1 LSKNHRQRRD
11 KESPSVKES
20 KVMSKEKY
28 GKPAFT
34 LSLLHPKYWSVWLGF
49 GLLALIVNL
58 LPYAL
63 LLRIGRSIG
72 AFSMRFAHKRVHI
85 ATRNLELAFPQ
96 KNAEEISHI
105 VRENF
110 KNTGMALIETGITW
124 FWPTWR
130 FKRILRVKDVDVLR
144 QLQTEQRGA
153 LLCCVHALNLEITA
167 RAFGVI
173 GLAGYGAY
181 RPHSNP
187 AYEFIQYRGR
197 TRNGNKLIYRT
208 DIKQMIRVLKQ
219 GERLFYLPDQDYG
232 HNKSVFVPFFAVEDT
247 CTTTGTSI
255 LVYTSQCAIVP
266 GSGFRNANGKYE
278 IIADKTIDGDYP
290 KDDMTAAAAYMNK
303 YVEEVIL
310 RAPEQWMWLHKRFKS
325 LPDEKL
331 TNSRYL

>member
-1 LSKNHRQRRD
+1 
-11 KESPSVKES
+11 
-20 KVMSKEKY
+20 MSKEKY
-28 GKPAFT
+28 GRPEFSF
-34 LSLLHPKYWSVWLGF
+34 SLLHPKYWVVWFSF
-49 GLLALIVNL
+49 GLLALLVNV
-58 LPYAL
+58 LPYSVL
-63 LLRIGRSIG
+63 LKIGRKLG
-72 AFSMRFAHKRVHI
+72 ALGMRFGKKRVFI
-85 ATRNLELAFPQ
+85 AQRNLELAFPQ
-96 KNAEEISHI
+96 KNTDEINHI
-105 VRENF
+105 VSENF

-130 FKRILRVKDVDVLR
+130 FARILDIKDVEELKRKQAENKGV
-144 QLQTEQRGA
+144 

-173 GLAGYGAY
+173 GLPGYGAY

-208 DIKQMIRVLKQ
+208 DLKQMIRVLKQ

-232 HNKSVFVPFFAVEDT
+232 HNKSVFVPFFAVEEA

-255 LVYTSQCAIVP
+255 LAYTSKCAIVP
-266 GSGFRNANGKYE
+266 GSGFRNAQGKYE
-278 IIADKTIDGDYP
+278 IIADKSIDADYP

-325 LPDEKL
+325 LPDETL